1 MGYDGEPFRQYKAVS
16 DGTGDGKVLKA
27 HTQGCL
33 GQFDLNLLSRLGQSS
48 HSEWHL
54 SRDVKNE

>member
-33 GQFDLNLLSRLGQSS
+33 GQFDLNLLSRSGQSS
-48 HSEWHL
+48 HSE
-54 SRDVKNE
+54 